1 MTIILYMLVVFFATA
16 LGAPS
21 GAGGG
26 DIIKPVFDMIG
37 IDNATVIGNYSTIA
51 VFSMCLYSIYKHS
64 KSGMTFKKNILFG
77 LSIGSLVGGLV
88 GDAIFKQLTQII
100 PNHTVT
106 FVQSIF
112 LFMVLLLVLIFT
124 RFENCFT
131 RFHLTQ
137 LPIIF
142 LAGLFVGAFS
152 VFLGIGG
159 GPLNVIVLVGF
170 MSLTTK
176 DSAPYSIAMIF
187 FAQIP
192 KIIKIM
198 IASQPSSFKWQ
209 LVPLII
215 IAAIIGGNIGTRINR
230 QFSNQQ
236 VNLIYSCMM
245 AGLLIIC
252 LYNIVTNF

>member
-1 MTIILYMLVVFFATA
+1 
-16 LGAPS
+16 
-21 GAGGG
+21 
-26 DIIKPVFDMIG
+26 
-37 IDNATVIGNYSTIA
+37 
-51 VFSMCLYSIYKHS
+51 
-64 KSGMTFKKNILFG
+64 
-77 LSIGSLVGGLV
+77 
-88 GDAIFKQLTQII
+88 
-100 PNHTVT
+100 
-106 FVQSIF
+106 
-112 LFMVLLLVLIFT
+112 MVLLLVLIFT